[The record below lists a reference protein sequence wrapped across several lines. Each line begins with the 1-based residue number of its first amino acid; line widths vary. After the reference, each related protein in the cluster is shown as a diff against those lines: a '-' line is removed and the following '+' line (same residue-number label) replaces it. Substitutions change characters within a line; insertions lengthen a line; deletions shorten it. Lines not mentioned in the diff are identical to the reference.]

1 MSWVVQ
7 VRFGTCRLETENRQF
22 FRGEREVH
30 LSPKAFELLKLLVEN
45 RPRALAKAELLERVW
60 PSTFVSEGSL
70 ARAITEIR
78 NAIGDEARKSR
89 FVRTVHGF
97 GYAFAGKVTEVR
109 GPAEAA
115 LASGT
120 RYWVIWGSREVR
132 LDTGENDVG
141 RDPQARVQLD
151 SPKVS
156 RHHARILLSG
166 SDAVLEDLGSK
177 NGTFLCGEKVT
188 APVPLQHGDE
198 IAIGPFRLTF
208 RVTGGSGAT
217 ETEMA

>member
-1 MSWVVQ
+1 VI
-7 VRFGTCRLETENRQF
+7 C
-22 FRGEREVH
+22 
-30 LSPKAFELLKLLVEN
+30 
-45 RPRALAKAELLERVW
+45 
-60 PSTFVSEGSL
+60 
-70 ARAITEIR
+70 
-78 NAIGDEARKSR
+78 D
-89 FVRTVHGF
+89 RTVHGF

-109 GPAEAA
+109 GAAEPV

-120 RYWVIWGSREVR
+120 RCWLIWGSRDAR
-132 LDTGENDVG
+132 LDTGENGIG
-141 RDPQARVQLD
+141 RDPEVSVQLD

-177 NGTFLCGEKVT
+177 NGTFLRGEKLT

-208 RVTGGSGAT
+208 RVTCGSGAT